1 MLRRFYIK
9 WKRQSSKKYNLELSP
24 DEVLLDSKNLPG
36 HDMDQFEG
44 QIEKPISVKS
54 LWVVGSFFIMLFLI
68 FGAKIWSLQITNGQK
83 YAERSENNRLRET
96 LVFPERGLIYDRNGK
111 VLAENVPAGS
121 NSEYPLRKYIQMP
134 GISSLLGY
142 VKYPKKDKFGFFYDE
157 TLDGKDGIEKFYNN
171 SLDGE
176 NGKRIVEVNAV
187 GEVQSES
194 VMISPKNGD
203 NLKLTIDAD
212 IQSKM
217 YEVMDELTQRIGF
230 GGGSGVIMDV
240 KTGGLLA
247 LVNYPEY
254 SSQVMTDGK
263 DNSKI
268 SGYLNSKMKPFLNR
282 AVDGLY
288 TPGSIVKPF
297 MALAGV
303 TENVFDPALKI
314 YSSGALVIPNP
325 YDKTKPS
332 IFRDWKAHGW
342 IDMRNAIAQ
351 SSDEYFYRLGGGFP
365 PESQV
370 GLGIVRIDKYL
381 SMFGFGKPLIAGS
394 YFDGV
399 SGVIPTPAWK
409 AENFKDGTW
418 RLGDTYHTSIGQY
431 GFLTNPIQVTRAVSA
446 IANDGIIVEPK
457 LLETEETVTSKVDDV
472 SSYAF
477 RVVKEGMRLAV
488 TDQVEGTA
496 KALYIPE
503 VTAAGKTGTAEID
516 EGKIKVNSWVI
527 GFFPY
532 EKPRYVFTIMMEK
545 GPRSNTIGA
554 SYVMRSVLQWMA
566 VYKSEYFKNI
576 E

>member
-1 MLRRFYIK
+1 MLRRYFIK
-9 WKRQSSKKYNLELSP
+9 WKRSSSKKYNQELSP
-24 DEVLLDSKNLPG
+24 DEVLLDSSNLPG
-36 HDMDQFEG
+36 HNMDQFEG
-44 QIEKPISVKS
+44 QIEKPISIKS
-54 LWVVGSFFIMLFLI
+54 LWGVAIFFVLI
-68 FGAKIWSLQITNGQK
+68 FVFFSGKIWNLQITNGQ
-83 YAERSENNRLRET
+83 ENVSRSENNRLRET

-111 VLAENVPAGS
+111 VLVENVPAVDDS
-121 NSEYPLRKYIQMP
+121 AYPLRKYSDLP
-134 GISSLLGY
+134 GLSSLLGY
-142 VKYPKKDKFGFFYDE
+142 VKYPKKDKYGFFYDD
-157 TLDGKDGIEKFYNN
+157 TLDGKDGIEKYYNGI
-171 SLDGE
+171 LAGE
-176 NGKRIVEVNAV
+176 NGERIVEVDAT
-187 GEVQSES
+187 GKVQSENI
-194 VMISPKNGD
+194 MRPPKNGD
-203 NLKLTIDAD
+203 NLKLTIDSD
-212 IQSKM
+212 IQSEM
-217 YEVMDELTQRIGF
+217 YKVMDELTNRIGF

-240 KTGGLLA
+240 KTGELLA

-254 SSQVMTDGK
+254 SSQIMTDGA
-263 DNSKI
+263 NNAKI
-268 SGYLNSKMKPFLNR
+268 KSYLNSSMKPFLNR
-282 AVDGLY
+282 AIDGLY

-303 TENVFDPALKI
+303 TENVFDPTLKI
-314 YSSGALVIPNP
+314 LSTGALIVPNP

-332 IFRDWKAHGW
+332 VFRDWKAHGW

-370 GLGIVRIDKYL
+370 GLGIARIDKYL
-381 SMFGFGKPLIAGS
+381 SLFGFGKKLTTGS

-399 SGVIPTPAWK
+399 SGVIPTPEWK
-409 AENFKDGTW
+409 AQNFKDGTW

-431 GFLTNPIQVTRAVSA
+431 GFLTNPIQVVRAVSA
-446 IANDGIIVEPK
+446 IANEGTIVEPK
-457 LLETEETVTSKVDDV
+457 LLESEPTVSSKVPNV
-472 SSYAF
+472 TPYAYK
-477 RVVKEGMRLAV
+477 VVKEGMRLAV

-532 EKPRYVFTIMMEK
+532 EKPRYVFTVMMEK

-566 VYKSEYFKNI
+566 VYKSEYFKNL